1 MFNVMLLAS
10 MHITVWCT
18 TSFIGYRCTYY
29 LYVQGSEMEKTLAN
43 EIKAREQ
50 LQIKY
55 ENLQKLIQ
63 VNFSEFDHKV
73 NTCLC

>member
-1 MFNVMLLAS
+1 
-10 MHITVWCT
+10 
-18 TSFIGYRCTYY
+18 
-29 LYVQGSEMEKTLAN
+29 MEKKLAN
-43 EIKAREQ
+43 EVKAKEQ
-50 LQIKY
+50 VQIKY